1 MQITQKSLSDMMN
14 QSRENEKLMK
24 NIQIQLVK
32 VKKEINQIKPGM
44 QYQPNHS
51 SQFVD
56 KSNQR

>member
-1 MQITQKSLSDMMN
+1 MMN